1 MKYKKKTDDMKP
13 SYLTSEDHLMME
25 HPILVSL
32 SKALDDYSSDNPDS
46 SNRLPKGL
54 NRSTIQQQEE
64 ETQNGD
70 KVANTCKKIISSP
83 TTPTPI
89 LIRNVPRQ
97 CMVNLLD
104 ASSSSDS
111 SDSDKNENG
120 NKANEG
126 GAEKEKEVQMNASYY
141 GGEFFY
147 KASPDQIKRITKS
160 INPPARSNIA
170 AMTTSTNALDDDFPT
185 TEAVLKKKGK
195 RYTKNEILDLFA
207 MFYTTF
213 RAVVIESSKEN
224 EHNNDFDSV
233 KTNEERK
240 RNIRVHTTLD
250 VHGGRHSP
258 PSCIGNKE
266 LTAVIQIL
274 AAGAAGVENIH
285 FWYND
290 DCHGDDRSIDNDAFC
305 RAMEISLSC
314 NGCSTEDIVNRLIKT
329 GYRWGD
335 VAHQSCVTF
344 ASTTAGKENDD
355 GGGILSLLSPLDDV
369 EMAGKNEMVDAVGE
383 VIPSIVEDMELEE
396 KRREEEEEI
405 ELQRAARRDMEFFR
419 MQAERMRRGG
429 ELAYELSSRTAEY
442 ERHADHVSDE
452 DENGN
457 EKKKKR
463 RDAVLRPSW
472 VGADDDDPERRAL
485 LERRRMREE
494 ARISPKLHEV
504 ELGDWELNIDWEGA
518 ACPGGNGG
526 SSVVVGEVDATGV
539 SSSSAVLPP
548 SGSVMVVN
556 RDLKGDKK
564 SSVTDG
570 TAKNNSKAVSGT
582 IPSPSSHSDPL
593 SLLHHPLNIS
603 LDALDLTSTIS
614 WEGADAPP
622 GYNHAIAS
630 RVGLILHES
639 VAGRSLARLATPTH
653 RPEPFTST
661 AAFGSRCERELNA
674 SVTSTAV
681 SVGGSLNPDSEKLEK
696 IIEARQKKRAQ
707 MAKDK
712 SNRVTEAMG
721 TLALGGGK
729 GRTITSSLMGP
740 GGTERTGR
748 PSRHADSS
756 SAHDAEYVEQLEL
769 VYNHTLVKPDLNKSE
784 LRHFHRP
791 RLPARGVVRAGRI
804 WQFQVRCSL
813 SASTSGSKGVA
824 SADGSTVVGS
834 YHTMMSAHH
843 GSASHGKIRNE
854 ADLSASEGNLVL
866 FEYCEERPPI
876 QMPKGM
882 ACKIV
887 NYYRGDK
894 SRCPISAG
902 GGDRPTRKRNWK
914 KSVGGAG
921 QGGPSGKVERPPRL
935 MGPSRNEEASALDLI
950 GTAGSS
956 KANSA
961 GSGPSEKEKEKKAKE
976 PAVDLLPEGT
986 TEILHPKVHGPFMGE
1001 IDEGMNQ
1008 NHQIF

>member
-1 MKYKKKTDDMKP
+1 
-13 SYLTSEDHLMME
+13 
-25 HPILVSL
+25 
-32 SKALDDYSSDNPDS
+32 
-46 SNRLPKGL
+46 
-54 NRSTIQQQEE
+54 
-64 ETQNGD
+64 
-70 KVANTCKKIISSP
+70 
-83 TTPTPI
+83 
-89 LIRNVPRQ
+89 
-97 CMVNLLD
+97 
-104 ASSSSDS
+104 
-111 SDSDKNENG
+111 
-120 NKANEG
+120 
-126 GAEKEKEVQMNASYY
+126 
-141 GGEFFY
+141 
-147 KASPDQIKRITKS
+147 
-160 INPPARSNIA
+160 
-170 AMTTSTNALDDDFPT
+170 
-185 TEAVLKKKGK
+185 
-195 RYTKNEILDLFA
+195 
-207 MFYTTF
+207 
-213 RAVVIESSKEN
+213 
-224 EHNNDFDSV
+224 
-233 KTNEERK
+233 
-240 RNIRVHTTLD
+240 
-250 VHGGRHSP
+250 
-258 PSCIGNKE
+258 
-266 LTAVIQIL
+266 
-274 AAGAAGVENIH
+274 
-285 FWYND
+285 
-290 DCHGDDRSIDNDAFC
+290 
-305 RAMEISLSC
+305 
-314 NGCSTEDIVNRLIKT
+314 
-329 GYRWGD
+329 
-335 VAHQSCVTF
+335 
-344 ASTTAGKENDD
+344 
-355 GGGILSLLSPLDDV
+355 
-369 EMAGKNEMVDAVGE
+369 
-383 VIPSIVEDMELEE
+383 
-396 KRREEEEEI
+396 
-405 ELQRAARRDMEFFR
+405 MEFFR

-548 SGSVMVVN
+548 SGGVMVVN

-1001 IDEGMNQ
+1001 IDEGMTQSGLISNLFAAP
-1008 NHQIF
+1008 IFRHEPEPSDFLMILGKKPIYKQHHREGAPHSPSLE